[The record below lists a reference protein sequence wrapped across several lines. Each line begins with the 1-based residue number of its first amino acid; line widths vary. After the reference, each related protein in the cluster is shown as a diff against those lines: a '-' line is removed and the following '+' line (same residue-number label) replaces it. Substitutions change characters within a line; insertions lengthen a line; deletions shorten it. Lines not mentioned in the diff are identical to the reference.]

1 MAGKVSAA
9 ESEPFSI
16 EINNPKG
23 TAPRG
28 DSFLDRS
35 VGRLR
40 ITVDG
45 SVISSTKSDKGD
57 SREDLTIP
65 MYDFAEWITS
75 NWWSILYE
83 PKKRDEENVDDGY
96 TFRHWIGAAR
106 SGFALPDLSIE
117 PQGELIELSAG
128 STYLRSARL
137 TFTESAET
145 LVSRAVVEE
154 QLSKVADFVVDRLP
168 KQQTPVHEQWA
179 HIKATTDEQK
189 AYCRLVGSLGLSPYD
204 DNPEVTKVLQQLTSA
219 ELAST
224 VLEDLF
230 QAADASSLRKLAGLT
245 TEAASYLRHSRQL
258 NVSALDQME
267 LPSDTSPWAWK
278 RGKDATE
285 IVRRFLGVA
294 PTDSDGADKFF
305 TMLGLDSP
313 IASGP
318 SIEEETSLSGLFDRD
333 HTEMKVA
340 LIDKSE
346 AHRRF
351 AAARAAYLAWTS
363 GPFSKRLLTSAVT
376 RDQQASRAF
385 AAELLAPFA
394 YIKARGSQSML
405 SLNKIQKIAAE
416 LRVSPLVVQYQAT
429 NNGMKVVDMVM

>member
-9 ESEPFSI
+9 EAEPFSI
-16 EINNPKG
+16 EINDPKG
-23 TAPRG
+23 TAPGG
-28 DSFLDRS
+28 DPLLDRS

-40 ITVDG
+40 ITVEG

-65 MYDFAEWITS
+65 LYDFAEWITS

-83 PKKRDEENVDDGY
+83 PKKRDEENIDDGY

-117 PQGELIELSAG
+117 PQGELIELSAR

-145 LVSRAVVEE
+145 LVSRTVVEE
-154 QLSKVADFVVDRLP
+154 QLSKVADFVVDRLRE
-168 KQQTPVHEQWA
+168 QQTPVHDQWA
-179 HIKATTDEQK
+179 LIKATTDEQK

-224 VLEDLF
+224 ILEDLF
-230 QAADASSLRKLAGLT
+230 QAADALSLRRLAGLT
-245 TEAASYLRHSRQL
+245 TEASSYLRHSRQL
-258 NVSALDQME
+258 DVSALDQME

-285 IVRRFLGVA
+285 IVRHFLGVA
-294 PTDSDGADKFF
+294 PTDSGGADKFF
-305 TMLGLDSP
+305 IMLGLDSA

-318 SIEEETSLSGLFDRD
+318 SIDEETSLSGLLDRE

-340 LIDKSE
+340 LIDKGE

-351 AAARAAYLAWTS
+351 AAARAAYLAWAS
-363 GPFSKRLLTSAVT
+363 GRHSKRLVTSAGT

-394 YIKARGSQSML
+394 YIKARGSQAML
-405 SLNKIQKIAAE
+405 SVNKVQKIAAE
-416 LRVSPLVVQYQAT
+416 LRVSPRVVRYQAE
-429 NNGMKVVDMVM
+429 NNGMKVADMVM